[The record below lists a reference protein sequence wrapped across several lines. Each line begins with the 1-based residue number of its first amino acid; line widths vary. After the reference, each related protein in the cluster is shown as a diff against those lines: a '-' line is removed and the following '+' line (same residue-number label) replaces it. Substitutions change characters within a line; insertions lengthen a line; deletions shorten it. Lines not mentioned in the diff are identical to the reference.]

1 MQAASSLV
9 TEHHTEPDVIK
20 VSTALDP
27 CSPQI
32 RPMAAAGNHTGM
44 AQEKGKVVAELA
56 ASLQH
61 AAQSLQEPAFPSRD
75 LTLFPKEQQQLEI
88 RAKDSLQQCSE
99 EVLFGNMVEVC
110 NPTLGA
116 RLMPKHTQL
125 LLKHRSVSDN
135 CCNKTQNSHTPI
147 PGHYSNL

>member
-1 MQAASSLV
+1 M
-9 TEHHTEPDVIK
+9 IR
-20 VSTALDP
+20 VSTALHP

-32 RPMAAAGNHTGM
+32 WPMAAAGNHAAT

-56 ASLQH
+56 ALLWH
-61 AAQSLQEPAFPSRD
+61 AASHFRNLPILRD
-75 LTLFPKEQQQLEI
+75 LTLFPKEQQELEI
-88 RAKDSLQQCSE
+88 RAGDSLQQCSE
-99 EVLFGNMVEVC
+99 EVLFRNMVEVC

-116 RLMPKHTQL
+116 RLMPEHMQL
-125 LLKHRSVSDN
+125 LLKHGSVSDN